1 MPAVIVFNSTE
12 RVEVR
17 QSAET
22 VIFDLA
28 ESTTGFA
35 GFEYE
40 DRPQETVWVNR
51 EAVQMILDRP

>member
-1 MPAVIVFNSTE
+1 MPAVIVFGSNE

-22 VIFDLA
+22 IIFDLA

-40 DRPQETVWVNR
+40 DRQETVWVNR
-51 EAVQMILDRP
+51 EAVQMILDRA